1 MTNTIKGVDAF
12 DKASSTPSIKYID
25 THAHYLS
32 RRFSKDRDPVIRR
45 LLASNVNKIV
55 ECGTNTRSNREAI
68 ALAEKYKNIYAT
80 IGYFPCDTGELEKVP
95 SLLALLEEQLKH
107 EKAVGIGEIG
117 LDYYHPGDP
126 EVQKRWFIA
135 QLDLAKKLNLPVC
148 IHSRDAEQDTV
159 DILKANG
166 ACTGVIHCYAY
177 GPKTMETLVNLGYY
191 FGVGG
196 TCTYSKNEDL
206 REAIKRMPLERI
218 VLETDC
224 PYLSPKTR
232 RGERNDSGN
241 IVEVISEIA
250 KLKHVSEEEVIRVT
264 NENVKKLYPKMF

>member
-32 RRFSKDRDPVIRR
+32 RRFGKDRDSVIRG
-45 LLASNVNKIV
+45 LLASNVDKIV
-55 ECGTNTRSNREAI
+55 ECGTNTRSNRDAI
-68 ALAEKYKNIYAT
+68 ALAEKYKDIYAT
-80 IGYFPCDTGELEKVP
+80 IGYFPCDTQELEKDP
-95 SLLALLEEQLKH
+95 SLLTLLEEQLKH
-107 EKAVGIGEIG
+107 EKVVGIGEIG

-126 EVQKRWFIA
+126 EVQKRWFVA

-148 IHSRDAEQDTV
+148 IHSRDAEWDTV

-166 ACTGVIHCYAY
+166 PYTGVIHCYAY
-177 GPKTMETLVNLGYY
+177 GFSTMIELSALGYY

-196 TCTYSKNEDL
+196 TCTYSKNEEL
-206 REAIKRMPLERI
+206 REAIKKMPLERI

-241 IVEVISEIA
+241 IAEVISEIA
-250 KLKHVSEEEVIRVT
+250 KLKCISEGEVVSIT
-264 NENVKKLYPKMF
+264 NENVKSLYPKIS